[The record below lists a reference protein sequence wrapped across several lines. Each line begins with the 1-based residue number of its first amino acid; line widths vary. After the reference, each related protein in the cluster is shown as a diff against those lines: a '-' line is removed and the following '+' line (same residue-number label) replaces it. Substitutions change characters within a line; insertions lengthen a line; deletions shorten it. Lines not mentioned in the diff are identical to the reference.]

1 MSQKILK
8 KRKKMVSSAMN
19 HLKKLSG
26 SSWAQGK
33 YFVLTA
39 IIVFEFLGYLHYSQ
53 TNWGKLAKY
62 PRLQKNK
69 MWYELIMSYLNLTR
83 MDVGLS
89 KVLDK
94 LRQIGK
100 IPSFAKE

>member
-33 YFVLTA
+33 HF
-39 IIVFEFLGYLHYSQ
+39 F
-53 TNWGKLAKY
+53 K
-62 PRLQKNK
+62 RLD
-69 MWYELIMSYLNLTR
+69 S
-83 MDVGLS
+83 
-89 KVLDK
+89 
-94 LRQIGK
+94 GK
-100 IPSFAKE
+100 IFFTANTVLFSNF

>member
-33 YFVLTA
+33 HFVFDCKYCFR
-39 IIVFEFLGYLHYSQ
+39 IGVFYSQ
-53 TNWGKLAKY
+53 AK
-62 PRLQKNK
+62 
-69 MWYELIMSYLNLTR
+69 TT
-83 MDVGLS
+83 
-89 KVLDK
+89 
-94 LRQIGK
+94 LRQID
-100 IPSFAKE
+100 AN